1 MFRKSLAKYVAM
13 SILSLACIGSTLGQ
27 AASGDDFKAQ
37 IETLRKSLEKYQ
49 DYKVAVRDLYLSTVA
64 CVHYS
69 GEKIEHHMEYAKGAM
84 GVHFVNLTVMGP
96 PDPAK
101 PNVLIYEPSGGKLR
115 LVAVEWLVPLT
126 ADTKE
131 RPSVFG
137 EKFLGPMEG
146 HEPLIPKEF
155 VHYDMHAWLF
165 KDNPLGM
172 FAPTNPNVSCD
183 GFDFALLE
191 KPTKMMPERGA
202 SAH

>member
-1 MFRKSLAKYVAM
+1 MTSAKVVRLFRKSLAKYVAM
-13 SILSLACIGSTLGQ
+13 SILGLACIGSTLGQ

-101 PNVLIYEPSGGKLR
+101 PNVLIYEPSGGKLSWWQSSGSCR
-115 LVAVEWLVPLT
+115 SPPT
-126 ADTKE
+126 P
-131 RPSVFG
+131 R
-137 EKFLGPMEG
+137 
-146 HEPLIPKEF
+146 
-155 VHYDMHAWLF
+155 
-165 KDNPLGM
+165 N
-172 FAPTNPNVSCD
+172 APASSAKSSSDRWRVTN
-183 GFDFALLE
+183 
-191 KPTKMMPERGA
+191 R
-202 SAH
+202 